1 MRWLFLLLLTL
12 NILYYAFQLQQS
24 PLQAK
29 QVAPSLSYGSEA
41 SSSIALLSESD
52 RFPNKQSQALPEK
65 DAICLFLGGFN
76 DEDTVR
82 ALEQRLLSL
91 DIRSSLQVVES
102 TVGVDYWVYL
112 PPLASRQASLRQ
124 LRELQSRNIDA
135 YIISV
140 GDLTNGISLGI
151 FSRQD
156 SAEGVVTRLGG
167 AGYAA
172 LVRELPRAHRTQ
184 WLRVEP
190 ESRALLSEALLQ
202 TLVEQMPAMK
212 HEQMSCADVASS
224 PLFE

>member
-1 MRWLFLLLLTL
+1 MRWLFLLLVTL

-24 PLQAK
+24 PLQAR
-29 QVAPSLSYGSEA
+29 QVAPSLSYGGEVGSK
-41 SSSIALLSESD
+41 IALLSESA
-52 RFPNKQSQALPEK
+52 RLPNKQPQILPEK
-65 DAICLFLGGFN
+65 DVTCLFLGGFD

-91 DIRSSLQVVES
+91 DVRSSLQVMET

-140 GDLTNGISLGI
+140 GDLSNGISLGI

-156 SAEGVVTRLGG
+156 SAEGVVSRLGA

-190 ESRALLSEALLQ
+190 ESRELLSQALLGS
-202 TLVEQMPAMK
+202 LVEQMPAMK
-212 HEQMSCADVASS
+212 HQQKSCAGVASS
-224 PLFE
+224 ALFE

>member
-1 MRWLFLLLLTL
+1 MRWLFLLLVTL

-29 QVAPSLSYGSEA
+29 QVAPSLSYGGEVGSK
-41 SSSIALLSESD
+41 IALLSESA
-52 RFPNKQSQALPEK
+52 RLPNKQPQILPEK
-65 DAICLFLGGFN
+65 NVTCLFLGGFD

-91 DIRSSLQVVES
+91 DVRSSLQVMET

-140 GDLTNGISLGI
+140 GDLSNGISLGI

-156 SAEGVVTRLGG
+156 SAEGVVSRLGA

-190 ESRALLSEALLQ
+190 ESRELLSEALLGS
-202 TLVEQMPAMK
+202 LVEQMPALK
-212 HEQMSCADVASS
+212 HQQKSCAGVASS
-224 PLFE
+224 ALFE